1 MPTKLQELE
10 ITKAIVSRLQEE
22 QDKAYKE
29 LVAKVD
35 IDGIEDEVFDY
46 IFNNTQ
52 YVYHDIKSKLEEDEN

>member
-1 MPTKLQELE
+1 MTTKLQELE

-35 IDGIEDEVFDY
+35 IGGIEDEVFDY

-52 YVYHDIKSKLEEDEN
+52 YVYHDIKSKLEDEN

>member
-1 MPTKLQELE
+1 MLTKLQELE
-10 ITKAIVSRLQEE
+10 MTKAIVSQLQEE

-29 LVAKVD
+29 LVAKVNV
-35 IDGIEDEVFDY
+35 DGIEDEVFDY